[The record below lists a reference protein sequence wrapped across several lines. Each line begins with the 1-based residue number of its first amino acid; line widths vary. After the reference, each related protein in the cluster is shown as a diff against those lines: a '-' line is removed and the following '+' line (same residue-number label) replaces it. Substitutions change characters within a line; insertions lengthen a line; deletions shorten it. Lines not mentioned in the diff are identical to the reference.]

1 MVERSNLIQV
11 ASDEWI
17 VMREFTQYPKAVI
30 RGMRDGAG
38 EARFILSSWHPVRHK
53 QQTMGLFASK
63 EEAEA
68 AVPWPSRNPPVP
80 PSPHLPPEAR
90 AAHLKAEDVTGMVTL
105 PAPPIASG
113 RRARSLA
120 RNFCSLHGSTPT
132 DCSDPHGRLVVSP
145 RATVYPIHCR
155 ETTKNRPAQN
165 VERGGSFAR

>member
-17 VMREFTQYPKAVI
+17 VMREFAQYPKAVI

-53 QQTMGLFASK
+53 QQMMGLYSSK

-80 PSPHLPPEAR
+80 PSPHLPPEDR
-90 AAHLKAEDVTGMVTL
+90 AAHLAATGRDGCGY
-105 PAPPIASG
+105 PPGSLD
-113 RRARSLA
+113 RKRADAKSA
-120 RNFCSLHGSTPT
+120 
-132 DCSDPHGRLVVSP
+132 
-145 RATVYPIHCR
+145 
-155 ETTKNRPAQN
+155 PAQPDK
-165 VERGGSFAR
+165 GQAGA